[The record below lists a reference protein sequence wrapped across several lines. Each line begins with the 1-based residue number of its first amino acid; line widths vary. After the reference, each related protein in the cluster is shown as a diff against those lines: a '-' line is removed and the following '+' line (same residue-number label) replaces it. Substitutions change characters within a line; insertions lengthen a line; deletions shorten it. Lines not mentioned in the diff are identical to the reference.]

1 VITLAMLRDRHPLDA
16 IHEARFG
23 HARDSHAFVRIWRS
37 ANAYQALAFQL
48 EGLKQLL
55 QVQNMYGVGLVVIP
69 ALWLTKILPDGEPL
83 ELGLAS
89 VRLITTAAVNSIT
102 DGFQGLF
109 TLSNWKYHGIG
120 TGAAAEATGDTALG
134 AEWAGA
140 DYTGGVRASG
150 NQTEGASAN
159 IYHTE
164 GTNTKASAGSA
175 NVTEHGV
182 FTQAAL
188 AGGTLLDRSVFTAV
202 PLAQNEGLL
211 SKYEFTSNA
220 GG

>member
-1 VITLAMLRDRHPLDA
+1 MLRERHPLDA
-16 IHEARFG
+16 IHEAAYG
-23 HARDSHAFVRIWRS
+23 HAFDSNRTVRDWRLR
-37 ANAYQALAFQL
+37 NFWRGLEFQL
-48 EGLKQLL
+48 DGLRQLL
-55 QVQNMYGVGLVVIP
+55 EVQERYGIGVIILP
-69 ALWLTKILPDGEPL
+69 SLWLTKITRDGDRL

-89 VRLITTAAVNSIT
+89 VRLVTTAAVNAVT
-102 DGFQGLF
+102 DNFQGLF
-109 TLSNWKYHGIG
+109 TMSNWKYHGIG
-120 TGAAAEATGDTALG
+120 TGAAAEATSDTALG

-140 DYTGGVRASG
+140 DYTGGVRATG

-164 GTNTKASAGSA
+164 ATNTKLSAGSS

-202 PLAQNEGLL
+202 PLAQAEGLL
-211 SKYEFTSNA
+211 SKYENTTAA